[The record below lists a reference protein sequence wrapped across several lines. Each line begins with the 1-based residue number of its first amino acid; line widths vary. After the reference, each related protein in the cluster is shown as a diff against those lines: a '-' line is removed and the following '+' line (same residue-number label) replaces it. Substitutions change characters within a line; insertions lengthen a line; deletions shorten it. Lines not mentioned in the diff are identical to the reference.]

1 MKILTLS
8 ANDIHTLAANVNA
21 FKETIRKRAKKIP
34 KGYGN
39 TPTERTAKINA
50 MARTQAL
57 YTLLA
62 NHDLAAI
69 EKIEDDRSASE
80 FANDLFSS
88 DNHPD
93 MHPSTLSRQRNALE
107 KRVEEVGLFT
117 VELIVN
123 GESISAIGGFVGDDF
138 YGSGYDDDF
147 YREAIELLS
156 DEYKN
161 FIESA
166 QAVLDVI

>member
-80 FANDLFSS
+80 FANDLFSA

-166 QAVLDVI
+166 QAGTA

>member
-69 EKIEDDRSASE
+69 EKIEDDRSASAFATE
-80 FANDLFSS
+80 FYTPSH
-88 DNHPD
+88 HPD

-107 KRVEEVGLFT
+107 KRIEKVGLFT

-123 GESISAIGGFVGDDF
+123 GESVSAIGGFIGDDF

-156 DEYKN
+156 DEHKN

>member
-1 MKILTLS
+1 MLTRLKRPS
-8 ANDIHTLAANVNA
+8 ASAQRKYQRATAIHQRNA
-21 FKETIRKRAKKIP
+21 PQKST
-34 KGYGN
+34 
-39 TPTERTAKINA
+39 
-50 MARTQAL
+50 L

-80 FANDLFSS
+80 FANDLFSA

>member
-80 FANDLFSS
+80 FANDLFSA

-147 YREAIELLS
+147 YREALELLS

-166 QAVLDVI
+166 QTVLDVI